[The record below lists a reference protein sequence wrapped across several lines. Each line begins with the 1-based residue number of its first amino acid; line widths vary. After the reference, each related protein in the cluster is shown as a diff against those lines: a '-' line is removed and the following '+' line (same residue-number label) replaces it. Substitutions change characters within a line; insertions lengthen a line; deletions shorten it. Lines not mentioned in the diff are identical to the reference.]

1 MNKRVS
7 PAVIGAFVLG
17 AVALIIIAILVFG
30 SGRLFRQTREFVL
43 YFDNSVNGL
52 RIGAPVKF
60 KGVEIG
66 SVKNILIQLGKG
78 EQINKIPVIIEID
91 LKKLTSRGARSDIT
105 VNPETFRLAVVDRG
119 LRGQLE
125 MESLVTGLL
134 YVALDFLPGT
144 PLNLVQQAK
153 GDYEYPEIPTLPTT
167 LEQARDAAT
176 RIINKIEEI
185 DFKGLIASLDETV
198 NGIKRTVNSPELES
212 TIRSLEKTMPKI
224 DEAVL
229 SIRDLAVTLN
239 DNVKTLSANLEQ
251 TSLDARRSMKQADEA
266 LRQATE
272 TMKSAEAAVAN
283 IETLSD
289 PDSPVIYELG
299 KSLREVSAAA
309 RSLRLL
315 ANYLERNP
323 RALIFGKPDSKE
335 TKEN

>member
-1 MNKRVS
+1 MNKKVS

-17 AVALIIIAILVFG
+17 ALALIVIATLIFG

-43 YFDNSVNGL
+43 YFDGSVNGL
-52 RIGAPVKF
+52 RIGAPVKI

-66 SVKNILIQLGKG
+66 AVKDIRLQLEKSK
-78 EQINKIPVIIEID
+78 ELKIPVIIELD
-91 LKKLTSRGARSDIT
+91 LKKFTARGAT
-105 VNPETFRLAVVDRG
+105 QAAETAMEPEALHKVIVDRG

-134 YVALDFLPGT
+134 FVALDFFPGS
-144 PLNLVQQAK
+144 PIHLVQQAN

-167 LEQARDAAT
+167 LEQARDT
-176 RIINKIEEI
+176 VTQILNKLEEI

-212 TIRSLEKTMPKI
+212 TIRSLQKTMPKI
-224 DEAVL
+224 DEAVV

-239 DNVKTLSANLEQ
+239 DNAKRLSTSLEQ
-251 TSLDARRSMKQADEA
+251 TSIDARTSLKQADEA
-266 LRQATE
+266 LKQATQ
-272 TMKSAEAAVAN
+272 TMKSAETAVAN

-299 KSLREVSAAA
+299 RSLREVSAAA

-323 RALIFGKPDSKE
+323 RALIFGKPESKE
-335 TKEN
+335 N